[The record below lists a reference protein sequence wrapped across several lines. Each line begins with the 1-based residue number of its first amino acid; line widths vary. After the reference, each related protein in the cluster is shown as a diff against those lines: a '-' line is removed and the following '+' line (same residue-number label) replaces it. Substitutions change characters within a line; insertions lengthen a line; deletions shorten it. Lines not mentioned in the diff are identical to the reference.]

1 MATTSEPSRPLDLG
15 EAAPATAGV
24 TRALFFL
31 AVASFSG
38 AATTRIMDAILPQ
51 IAHEFAV
58 TIGAAA
64 FVATAYAFA
73 YGLFQLVFGPLGD
86 RYGKYRIILLACAG
100 SALTTLACAFS
111 GTLPG
116 LAAARLLSG
125 MMAAAIVPLSIA
137 WVGDVVPGDERQQV
151 LARFMSAQIMGL
163 LAGQIGGGVLGEYF
177 GWRSAFLLIAA
188 VYVLAIAGMLFEVIR
203 NPALTRTKHAAD
215 ASLRK
220 SFAAFAGLIR
230 RPVVRFVLAM
240 VTIESFAM
248 FGAFTYVG
256 ASLRYRFGF
265 DYASVGLY
273 LAVYCAGGLT
283 YVLFSRRLIGWLG
296 PARLSFW
303 GTVLVAATYAAIAV
317 TPFAEAYLPAIA
329 VMGLGF
335 YMLHNTLQTLATQ
348 MAPDA
353 RGSAVAL
360 FATFY
365 FLAQAVGVY
374 LAGLVIDRHGTS
386 PVFLAAAGLLL
397 VLGFLLLRAMP
408 QELRNR

>member
-1 MATTSEPSRPLDLG
+1 MATSSELSRRLDFDQP
-15 EAAPATAGV
+15 APAAAGV
-24 TRALFFL
+24 SRALFFL

-64 FVATAYAFA
+64 FVATAYAFS
-73 YGLFQLVFGPLGD
+73 YGLFQLIFGPLGD
-86 RYGKYRIILLACAG
+86 RYGKYFVILLACVG
-100 SALTTLACAFS
+100 SALATLACAFS

-137 WVGDVVPGDERQQV
+137 WVGDVVPSDERQQV
-151 LARFMSAQIMGL
+151 LARFMSAQILGL

-177 GWRSAFLLIAA
+177 GWRSAFLPIAA
-188 VYVLAIAGMLFEVIR
+188 IYVLAIAGMLFEVIR
-203 NPALTRTKHAAD
+203 NPALTRTRQAAD

-220 SFAAFAGLIR
+220 SFATFAGLIR

-273 LAVYCAGGLT
+273 LAIYCAGGLV

-303 GTVLVAATYAAIAV
+303 GTVLVATTYAAVAI
-317 TPFAEAYLPAIA
+317 TPVPEAYLPAIA
-329 VMGLGF
+329 IMGLGF

-360 FATFY
+360 FASFY

-386 PVFLAAAGLLL
+386 PVFLAAAALLL

-408 QELRNR
+408 QELRSR

>member
-1 MATTSEPSRPLDLG
+1 LATTSEPSRPLDLG

-188 VYVLAIAGMLFEVIR
+188 VYVLAIAGMLFEIVR
-203 NPALTRTKHAAD
+203 NPALTRAKPAAD

-220 SFAAFAGLIR
+220 SFATFAGLVR

-240 VTIESFAM
+240 VAIESFAM

-273 LAVYCAGGLT
+273 LAVYCAGGLV

-296 PARLSFW
+296 PSRLSFW
-303 GTVLVAATYAAIAV
+303 GTVLVAATYVAIAI
-317 TPFAEAYLPAIA
+317 TPVAEAYLPAIA

-386 PVFLAAAGLLL
+386 PVFLAAAALLL